1 MSDEIKK
8 VADSDLDA
16 VSGGMTAS
24 LRAAYACIAGT
35 YGNGQT
41 RINNLLALGLDPIVV
56 QGLVNSILAGH
67 VKVANDVIAGKYGNG
82 QARINALAMAG
93 YNPQEIQNL
102 VNHMLLT

>member
-8 VADSDLDA
+8 ITDDELDA
-16 VSGGMTAS
+16 ISGGMTAS

-67 VKVANDVIAGKYGNG
+67 VKVQPPLLCDKSLSIMEYTWFYIISLGFDF
-82 QARINALAMAG
+82 AMP
-93 YNPQEIQNL
+93 N
-102 VNHMLLT
+102 